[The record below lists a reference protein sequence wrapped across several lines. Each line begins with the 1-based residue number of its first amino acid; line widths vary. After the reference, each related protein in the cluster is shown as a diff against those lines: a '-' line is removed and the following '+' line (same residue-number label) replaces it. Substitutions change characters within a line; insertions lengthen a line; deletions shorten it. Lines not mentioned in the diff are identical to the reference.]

1 MTNIYI
7 KDAVEELGISKSQLY
22 RRIKQLGLVTHREG
36 NKRYLTPKQIDQL
49 KEVSHCV
56 DTRDT
61 VILDL
66 KKQLKEKELF
76 YSQRTEQLNREVG
89 QWQGRAKTLEEL
101 NEKLLVLGT
110 PKEPKKKGFFRRLL
124 Q

>member
-22 RRIKQLGLVTHREG
+22 RRIKQLELVTHKEG
-36 NKRYLTPKQIDQL
+36 NKRYLTPDELNKI
-49 KEVSHCV
+49 KELSHCV

-66 KKQLKEKELF
+66 KKQLKEN
-76 YSQRTEQLNREVG
+76 QQNITQLNREVG
-89 QWQGRAKTLEEL
+89 VWQGRAKTLEEL
-101 NEKLLVLGT
+101 NEKLLVLEAPEKT
-110 PKEPKKKGFFRRLL
+110 KQKGFFMRLF